1 MNFEFSLLLDLYLDL
16 SGDLF
21 CFKSSYGE
29 VLKHFTLQF
38 VFVHILRLY
47 LLDGLTLLISFLIKI
62 KLSDEIISFLQK
74 KQAKISF
81 VLECT
86 NKIAQNIFNLRRY
99 LGLILIQIYYFSWF
113 DTHSCHVLVN
123 AQRRRYYS

>member
-47 LLDGLTLLISFLIKI
+47 LLDDLTLLISFLIKI
-62 KLSDEIISFLQK
+62 IISDEIISFFTEE
-74 KQAKISF
+74 ISK
-81 VLECT
+81 T
-86 NKIAQNIFNLRRY
+86 IIRSPMR
-99 LGLILIQIYYFSWF
+99 
-113 DTHSCHVLVN
+113 
-123 AQRRRYYS
+123 